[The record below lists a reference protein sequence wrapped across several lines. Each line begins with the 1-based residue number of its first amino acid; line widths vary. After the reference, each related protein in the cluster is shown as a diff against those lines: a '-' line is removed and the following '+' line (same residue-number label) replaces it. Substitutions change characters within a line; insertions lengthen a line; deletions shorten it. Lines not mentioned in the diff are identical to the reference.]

1 MLHKPEDLNLDP
13 RTHRKSHMQHHKY
26 LEPHCCEGL
35 EAGRSLDPH
44 GWQPN
49 SWFRDSFPKEE
60 GREGESRAP
69 MSSGLGVC
77 TQMKALVH
85 ILPCMYAAYTTNI
98 YISLTGAYR
107 DTHERE
113 GGGRKERREGRKRS

>member
-1 MLHKPEDLNLDP
+1 
-13 RTHRKSHMQHHKY
+13 
-26 LEPHCCEGL
+26 
-35 EAGRSLDPH
+35 
-44 GWQPN
+44 
-49 SWFRDSFPKEE
+49 
-60 GREGESRAP
+60 

-77 TQMKALVH
+77 TQMKAFVH

-113 GGGRKERREGRKRS
+113 RGGGEGRKGGREGREASGVSAERSDQ